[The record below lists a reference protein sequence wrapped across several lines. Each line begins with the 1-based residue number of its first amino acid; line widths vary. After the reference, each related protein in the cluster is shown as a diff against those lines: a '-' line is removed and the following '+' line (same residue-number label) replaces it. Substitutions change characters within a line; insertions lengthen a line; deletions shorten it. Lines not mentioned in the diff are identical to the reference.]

1 MEKRITRWLEKGLI
15 DKQTALALLK
25 EAKEEKAKNHKLK
38 LNIAI
43 YTTSI
48 VLIGMGIISF
58 IAAND
63 WILQLFNKFEILK
76 IILMLALTSASLL
89 GGYHLAYEKKNYPR
103 LGNALVFL
111 STLLIGGT
119 YALIGQTY
127 NINAN
132 NSGLMFMWLISVV
145 PLAYL
150 YKSKAINFLS
160 IVLYILGICFYFG
173 DISSRISINALYVPL
188 IVGTSLYTIG
198 NIPFILNKF
207 NKFSLNYKLI
217 GLVPIFW
224 IFLAATCADDTSIRC
239 DEPVYFITLFMVLA
253 LNFVNFF
260 INKFDKNGNLLK
272 IETGFI
278 TTVLLFLLMLIS
290 IPNFGGIFIMLL
302 AHIFIIT
309 IITYGYNYGYKFK
322 DAKIVGIVNWF
333 LVIYLTLNYCRWSW
347 NFMEKTLFFLIGGF
361 ALLSL
366 GIFLERKQRGLKQ

>member
-173 DISSRISINALYVPL
+173 DISSRMSINALYVPL

-253 LNFVNFF
+253 LNFINFF

-278 TTVLLFLLMLIS
+278 ATVLLFLLMLIS

>member
-58 IAAND
+58 SAAKD

-76 IILMLALTSASLL
+76 IILMLILTSASLL

-173 DISSRISINALYVPL
+173 DISSRMSINALYVPL

-278 TTVLLFLLMLIS
+278 ATVLLFLLMLIS

>member
-15 DKQTALALLK
+15 DKQTALVLLK
-25 EAKEEKAKNHKLK
+25 EVKEEKAKNHKLK

-132 NSGLMFMWLISVV
+132 NSGLMFLWLISVV

-150 YKSKAINFLS
+150 YKSKAINILS
-160 IVLYILGICFYFG
+160 IVLYILGVCFYFG
-173 DISSRISINALYVPL
+173 DISSRMSINALYVPL

-253 LNFVNFF
+253 LNFINFF
-260 INKFDKNGNLLK
+260 INKFDKNGDLLK

-333 LVIYLTLNYCRWSW
+333 LVVYLTINYCRWSW
-347 NFMEKTLFFLIGGF
+347 DFMEKTLFFLIGGF

>member
-76 IILMLALTSASLL
+76 IILMLILTSASLL

-173 DISSRISINALYVPL
+173 DISSRMSINALYVPL

-278 TTVLLFLLMLIS
+278 ATVLLFLLMLIS

>member
-173 DISSRISINALYVPL
+173 DISSRMSINALYVPL

-224 IFLAATCADDTSIRC
+224 IFLAATCADDTNIRC

-253 LNFVNFF
+253 LNFINFF

-278 TTVLLFLLMLIS
+278 ATVLLFLLMLIS

>member
-76 IILMLALTSASLL
+76 IILMLILTSASLL

-173 DISSRISINALYVPL
+173 DISSRMSINALYVPL

-253 LNFVNFF
+253 LNFINFF

-278 TTVLLFLLMLIS
+278 ATVLLFLLMLIS

>member
-15 DKQTALALLK
+15 DKQAALALLK
-25 EAKEEKAKNHKLK
+25 DVKEEKAKNHKLK

-48 VLIGMGIISF
+48 VLIGMGVISF

-63 WILQLFNKFEILK
+63 WILQLFNRFEILK
-76 IILMLALTSASLL
+76 VILMFALTCASLL
-89 GGYHLAYEKKNYPR
+89 GGYHLAYEKKSFPR
-103 LGNALVFL
+103 LGNALIFL

-132 NSGLMFMWLISVV
+132 NSGLMFLWLISVV
-145 PLAYL
+145 PLAYI

-160 IVLYILGICFYFG
+160 IILYIFGVCFYFG
-173 DISSRISINALYVPL
+173 DISSKISINALYIPL

-224 IFLAATCADDTSIRC
+224 IFLAATCADDTTINC
-239 DEPVYFITLFMVLA
+239 DEPVYFTSLFMVLA
-253 LNFVNFF
+253 LNFINFF
-260 INKFDKNGNLLK
+260 INKVDKNGNLLK

-290 IPNFGGIFIMLL
+290 IPNFDGIFIMLL

-322 DAKIVGIVNWF
+322 DSKIVGIVNWF
-333 LVIYLTLNYCRWSW
+333 LVIYLSLNYCRWSW
-347 NFMEKTLFFLIGGF
+347 DFMEKTLFFIIGGL
-361 ALLSL
+361 ALLSI
-366 GIFLERKQRGLKQ
+366 GIFLEKKQRSLK